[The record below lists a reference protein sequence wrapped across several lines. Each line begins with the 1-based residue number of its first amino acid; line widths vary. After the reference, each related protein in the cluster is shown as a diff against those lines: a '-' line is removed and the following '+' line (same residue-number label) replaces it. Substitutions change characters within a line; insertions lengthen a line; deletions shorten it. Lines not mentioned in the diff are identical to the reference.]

1 MRADVKREVERM
13 LADGGIRMP
22 RFFRDNFDYDPGGN
36 ICTDSMTLANTGAS
50 TRGTAHYRAMFDASA
65 SIGRLIE
72 LILHERHVEAGADH
86 DKVVVTGCDKS

>member
-1 MRADVKREVERM
+1 
-13 LADGGIRMP
+13 
-22 RFFRDNFDYDPGGN
+22 
-36 ICTDSMTLANTGAS
+36 
-50 TRGTAHYRAMFDASA
+50 MFDASA